1 MQQLKNLNINNEIFI
16 EGLKELEAVN
26 EYISFFGVP
35 SENYMIDLTIAR
47 GLDYYTGTVYETF
60 LDDYPNLGS
69 ICSGGRYDNL
79 AEYYTRQS
87 LPGVG
92 ISIGLTRLFYQLN
105 EANLINA
112 GGDDSLTKVVIIP
125 MEDCIEKSLEVA
137 SELRRNGINTQV
149 YAEQGKMGKKNSAM
163 WIN

>member
-112 GGDDSLTKVVIIP
+112 GGRFPD
-125 MEDCIEKSLEVA
+125 
-137 SELRRNGINTQV
+137 
-149 YAEQGKMGKKNSAM
+149 
-163 WIN
+163 